1 MHNVQVGALTLFKL
15 SCHEWT
21 RFCAGR
27 LADGRTILVS
37 LSYTPQNLSSC
48 VLLCAVKVMKLYV
61 LAARMCGEAGTKL
74 NVGELGAHSLVD
86 LVGIKVKRNV
96 SKLERLW
103 STAV

>member
-15 SCHEWT
+15 SCHGWT

-37 LSYTPQNLSSC
+37 LSYTPQNWSSC
-48 VLLCAVKVMKLYV
+48 VLVCAVKVMKLYV
-61 LAARMCGEAGTKL
+61 LACRVEAGTKL

-96 SKLERLW
+96 SKLERLC